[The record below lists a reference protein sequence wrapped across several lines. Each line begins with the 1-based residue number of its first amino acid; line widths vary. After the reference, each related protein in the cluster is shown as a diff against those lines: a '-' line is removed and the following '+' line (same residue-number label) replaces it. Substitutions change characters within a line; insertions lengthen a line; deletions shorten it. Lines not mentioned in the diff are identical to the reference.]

1 MKRALTASL
10 CVFALAIQAQERAPA
25 NDSIT
30 KQDLKADLFFLAS
43 DGLQGRLTNTPGNR
57 IAADYVASRFERM
70 GLTPGGPDG
79 SYFQPFNL
87 MTEKLGPLDQNT
99 LSVVTSDGARE
110 LKYGVDFYPQ
120 RFAATARAKGT
131 LVFAGFGITSPER
144 SYDDYRGD
152 AVKGKVVLVLDHEP
166 GERDPASPFDGIVTA
181 DASSA
186 LRKAQFA
193 QDKGAVAILF
203 VQDVHNHQGDAP
215 GGGRGGGQAPGAPG
229 SLEGAARGAW
239 PSAPPRLGRYT
250 LATWVERIRIPAA
263 QISTS
268 VAETLVRG
276 SGKTLAELSA
286 ASESAAGST
295 PVPLAVTVDLSSAVE
310 RMSLP
315 DRNVIGLIEGSDAR
329 LKEEVVVVCAHY
341 DHDGTDGTRI
351 FNGADDDGS
360 GTVGVIEIAEAY
372 AQAVKA
378 GQRPRRSVLF
388 AAWNSEERG
397 LLGAWAYTEAPTRPL
412 DKIVA
417 VLNLDMIGRNEEV
430 PPEGGGRFRGLQPQT
445 AESNRNAV
453 NLLGTSRSA
462 DMKTAADK
470 ANRGIGLELKY
481 RYDNNISQLM
491 RRSDHWPFLQRGI
504 PGVWVLTGL
513 HPDYHTPQDRPER
526 INYEK
531 MERIARLVHQ
541 MSWDL
546 AQQDGRPKLA
556 GRATTEF

>member
-10 CVFALAIQAQERAPA
+10 CVFALALQAQERAPA

-99 LSVVTSDGARE
+99 LSVTTSDGARE

-120 RFAATARAKGT
+120 RFAATTRAKGT

-144 SYDDYRGD
+144 SNDDYRGD

-268 VAETLVRG
+268 VTETLVRG

-295 PVPLAVTVDLSSAVE
+295 PVQLAVTVDLSSAVE
-310 RMSLP
+310 RMPLP
-315 DRNVIGLIEGSDAR
+315 DRNVIGLIEGSDPR

-351 FNGADDDGS
+351 FNGADDDG
-360 GTVGVIEIAEAY
+360 
-372 AQAVKA
+372 
-378 GQRPRRSVLF
+378 
-388 AAWNSEERG
+388 
-397 LLGAWAYTEAPTRPL
+397 
-412 DKIVA
+412 
-417 VLNLDMIGRNEEV
+417 
-430 PPEGGGRFRGLQPQT
+430 
-445 AESNRNAV
+445 
-453 NLLGTSRSA
+453 
-462 DMKTAADK
+462 
-470 ANRGIGLELKY
+470 LEP
-481 RYDNNISQLM
+481 
-491 RRSDHWPFLQRGI
+491 WG
-504 PGVWVLTGL
+504 
-513 HPDYHTPQDRPER
+513 
-526 INYEK
+526 
-531 MERIARLVHQ
+531 
-541 MSWDL
+541 
-546 AQQDGRPKLA
+546 
-556 GRATTEF
+556 